1 MKLIAPIRSIA
12 ILLALALFNSKDLK
26 AQQVKVLPAEVQIRV
41 AVMAAP
47 VEKREGAK
55 VWGYDPQGN
64 PVELRKGSNDFVCLA
79 PKPNSSILYS
89 YAYPQSLEPFMARG
103 RELVAAGKNT
113 KEKNDIR
120 EAEINAG
127 KLFMPQGPNTL
138 FCYWGKLADL
148 DSQNGEIKN
157 ALRRYV
163 IYVPYATAEST
174 GLSDKI
180 ALPGMPWLM
189 DAGSYKAHIMIT
201 PENVTHAHG
210 AQ

>member
-1 MKLIAPIRSIA
+1 MKFIPTKGGFM
-12 ILLALALFNSKDLK
+12 LLLTLFFLNNNTSQ
-26 AQQVKVLPAEVQIRV
+26 AQQIKVLPAEVQIRV

-47 VEKREGAK
+47 AEKRDGAK
-55 VWGYDPQGN
+55 VWGYDPEGK
-64 PVELRKGSNDFVCLA
+64 PVELRKGTNDFVCLA
-79 PKPNSSILYS
+79 PKPNTSVIYS
-89 YAYPQSLEPFMARG
+89 YAYPQNLEPFMARG
-103 RELVAAGKNT
+103 RALVAEGKNT

-138 FCYWGKLADL
+138 FCYWGKLTDL
-148 DSQNGEIKN
+148 DTETGEIKN

-163 IYVPYATAEST
+163 IYVPYATAAST
-174 GLSDKI
+174 GLSDKV

-201 PENVTHAHG
+201 PENVTHAH
-210 AQ
+210 AAH